1 MALLTFARKVSA
13 RALLEMAF
21 RKVGTMIL
29 GNGLEMALL
38 MVEMMVAGRAPQELV
53 FLTAA
58 KVGLEMTLVMTRDKE
73 QRPRQK
79 EEQMKERS
87 GSRREW

>member
-13 RALLEMAF
+13 RAQLEMAF
-21 RKVGTMIL
+21 RKVGMMIF

-38 MVEMMVAGRAPQELV
+38 MVEMIVAGRAPQELV